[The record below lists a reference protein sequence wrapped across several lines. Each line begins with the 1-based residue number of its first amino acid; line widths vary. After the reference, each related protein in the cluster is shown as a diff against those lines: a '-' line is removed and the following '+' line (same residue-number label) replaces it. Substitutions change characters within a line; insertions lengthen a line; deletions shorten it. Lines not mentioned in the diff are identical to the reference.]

1 MPKMADLALDVR
13 TIRPWDPGWDAH
25 VGLFADYRVHYGQ
38 EHEPERCDQWLREQ
52 FNAGRYHRF
61 LARSGSVGRA
71 AGMANVV
78 VSPASMVLSLYWQ
91 LRDLYV
97 AHDQRQVGVGRTLVD
112 TVVAE
117 ARAAGA
123 ARVTLQTEV
132 GNDGAVSLYRS
143 AGFDVV
149 DELTLLNLPLG
160 AASKDNYD
168 S

>member
-1 MPKMADLALDVR
+1 MPKMADLAWDVR
-13 TIRPWDPGWDAH
+13 PIRPGDSGWEAH

-38 EHEPERCDQWLREQ
+38 AHEPDRCDLWLREQ
-52 FNAGRYHRF
+52 FNAGRYRCY
-61 LARSGSVGRA
+61 LARSSSDGRA

-78 VSPASMVLSLYWQ
+78 VTPASMVLSLYWQ
-91 LRDLYV
+91 LRDVYV
-97 AHDQRQVGVGRTLVD
+97 AQDRRQAGVGRALVD

-143 AGFDVV
+143 AGFAVV
-149 DELTLLNLPLG
+149 DELTLLNLPLS
-160 AASKDNYD
+160 ASRAD
-168 S
+168 SDGT